1 MKLSQAS
8 SSEVDINTCEEVVD
22 LPANA
27 VQGGQEVLPRCV
39 TALVEQL
46 PVEEV
51 WVFGS
56 CARGEATDDSD
67 VDLLVVL
74 ADGHG
79 LARPN
84 LASFQS
90 AAKVRHRPPLDV
102 IAITQSQWAYEQA
115 HPFGLYGEIARSGVK
130 IYARQSA

>member
-1 MKLSQAS
+1 MKACV
-8 SSEVDINTCEEVVD
+8 EVID
-22 LPANA
+22 LPVVHGERA
-27 VQGGQEVLPRCV
+27 GDVLPRCV
-39 TALVEQL
+39 AALVNAL

-56 CARGEATDDSD
+56 RADGKATDNSD
-67 VDLLVVL
+67 LDLLVVL

-79 LARPN
+79 LDRPN
-84 LASFQS
+84 LASFKT

-102 IAITQSQWAYEQA
+102 IAITKSQWAYEQA

-130 IYARQSA
+130 IYARQSS

>member
-1 MKLSQAS
+1 MKAFA
-8 SSEVDINTCEEVVD
+8 EVVD
-22 LPANA
+22 MPA
-27 VQGGQEVLPRCV
+27 VTGQGAQGVLPRCV
-39 TALVEQL
+39 AALVEQL

-56 CARGEATDDSD
+56 CARGEATDNSD
-67 VDLLVVL
+67 LDLLVVL

-84 LASFQS
+84 LASFQA

-102 IAITQSQWAYEQA
+102 IAITQSQWACEQA

-130 IYARQSA
+130 IYARQSS

>member
-1 MKLSQAS
+1 MKA
-8 SSEVDINTCEEVVD
+8 CEEVVE
-22 LPANA
+22 LPA
-27 VQGGQEVLPRCV
+27 VPGERGQGVLPRCV
-39 TALVEQL
+39 AALVDAL

-56 CARGEATDDSD
+56 CARGEATDNSD
-67 VDLLVVL
+67 LDLLVVL

-84 LASFQS
+84 LASFQT

-102 IAITQSQWAYEQA
+102 IAITQSQWAYEQN
-115 HPFGLYGEIARSGVK
+115 HPFGLYGEIALNGVK
-130 IYARQSA
+130 IYARQPA

>member
-1 MKLSQAS
+1 LNLIQ
-8 SSEVDINTCEEVVD
+8 TTGD
-22 LPANA
+22 LEAPGKGA
-27 VQGGQEVLPRCV
+27 GQVLPRCV
-39 TALVEQL
+39 AALVDDL

-56 CARGEATDDSD
+56 SARNEATENSD
-67 VDLLVVL
+67 LDLLVVL

-84 LASFQS
+84 LAAFRT

-102 IAITQSQWAYEQA
+102 VAITRSQWTYEQA
-115 HPFGLYGEIARSGVK
+115 HPFGLYGEIALNGVK
-130 IYARQSA
+130 IYARQPA

>member
-1 MKLSQAS
+1 MKA
-8 SSEVDINTCEEVVD
+8 CEEVVD
-22 LPANA
+22 LP
-27 VQGGQEVLPRCV
+27 VGIGQGAQDVLPRCV
-39 TALVEQL
+39 AALVEQL

-51 WVFGS
+51 WLFGS

-115 HPFGLYGEIARSGVK
+115 HPFGLYGEIARSGLKV
-130 IYARQSA
+130 YARQPS